1 MALIAMDA
9 LRLTNNEEYPLLG
22 HITYQKDGNSYIIP
36 EISSIYRSIR
46 FSKQKSI
53 AVYRKAWRTK
63 SNAIRICS
71 HR

>member
-1 MALIAMDA
+1 MTLIAMDA
-9 LRLTNNEEYPLLG
+9 LRLTNNEEYPSVG
-22 HITYQKDGNSYIIP
+22 HAIYPKAGNSNSNP

-53 AVYRKAWRTK
+53 AVYRKALRTK